1 MPKGNAPQKDAGK
14 SKEGKKGSTPTGKR
28 KAKCLRKVKSVCRKL
43 QWRLPHDD
51 GGAH

>member
-1 MPKGNAPQKDAGK
+1 MPKGNAPQKDVG
-14 SKEGKKGSTPTGKR
+14 EMGEKKIEKLTGKR

-43 QWRLPHDD
+43 QRLPHDD